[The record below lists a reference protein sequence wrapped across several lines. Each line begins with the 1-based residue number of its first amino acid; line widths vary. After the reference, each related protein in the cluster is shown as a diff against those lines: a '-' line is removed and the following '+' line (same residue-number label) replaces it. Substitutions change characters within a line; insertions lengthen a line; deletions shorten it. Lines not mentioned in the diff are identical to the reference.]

1 MQWTTS
7 THHAG
12 RQELHVGDRR
22 VFAKGN
28 WTTGWPCWAAH
39 TSQAPSFISLHRG
52 IFTVSKPS
60 LDHGLPTHFPTSS
73 VLQRQWQSDAPS
85 NLPLQVTHQSQRQTW
100 HWGEQSWAHNT
111 QHLKTPQKDSRV
123 YPTWLKEQGYCC
135 HSGHT
140 REGLQKQDDQD
151 FLPKHTHYHV
161 DGHTANP
168 KCFIQ
173 EIIWASSAHL
183 LFSPPYCPPIQTVIS
198 IHLKRGYKSRL
209 KK

>member
-1 MQWTTS
+1 MLGS
-7 THHAG
+7 THQPGTFFHFLTQG
-12 RQELHVGDRR
+12 YLYSFQTKSRPRS
-22 VFAKGN
+22 
-28 WTTGWPCWAAH
+28 AH
-39 TSQAPSFISLHRG
+39 SLPHILRPPE
-52 IFTVSKPS
+52 T
-60 LDHGLPTHFPTSS
+60 
-73 VLQRQWQSDAPS
+73 QWQSDAPS